1 MAEIEPFRG
10 IRYSEEA
17 VGDFAKVIAPPYDV
31 ISPQQREELY
41 ARSPFNAVRIELP
54 EGEGKQRYAN
64 AKETYSKWLR
74 DKVLMRDDEPSIY
87 PYYQDFEFEGQR
99 YTRKGFVANVKVED
113 FDKKIVLPHEQ
124 TFRKHKEDR
133 LALTIACNSNL
144 SQIFCV
150 YPDASGEIEEDID
163 KNIGKP
169 LVDVTFEEGIRNT
182 LWKISDPEI
191 IQRIKSLLED
201 KSILIADGHH
211 RYETSINFRDL
222 KRKETGGN
230 SGSMPWDYVMTYL
243 SRGEGQGLIIN
254 PTHRMAKKVGENL
267 VDSLR
272 EDFEVERI
280 APEDSLDLGLDQI
293 SVVTKDPGTTLR
305 LTPKGTHEKDYEN
318 LAVIILHSRV
328 FGKLIEEDKADVRYS
343 KFPEEVFE
351 NVHNGGFEAGF
362 LLPKLKSEDI
372 FKVVLDG
379 TKMPHKT
386 TYFYPKILSGLVFSP
401 LWR

>member
-10 IRYSEEA
+10 IRYSKEA
-17 VGDFAKVIAPPYDV
+17 VEDFAKVIAPPYDV
-31 ISPQQREELY
+31 ISPRQREELC
-41 ARSPFNAVRIELP
+41 AKSPFNAVRIELP
-54 EGEGKQRYAN
+54 DGEGNQRYQN
-64 AKETYSKWLR
+64 AKEIYSKWLR
-74 DKVLMRDDEPSIY
+74 DKVLIRDDEPSIY

-99 YTRKGFVANVKVED
+99 YTRKGFIANLKVED
-113 FDKKIVLPHEQ
+113 LDKKIVLPHEQ

-150 YPDASGEIEEDID
+150 YPDASGEIEEDVD
-163 KNIGKP
+163 KNIGEP

-182 LWKISDPEI
+182 LWKISDPKI
-191 IQRIKSLLED
+191 IERVKSRLAD
-201 KSILIADGHH
+201 RSILIADGHH
-211 RYETSINFRDL
+211 RYETSINFRNL
-222 KRKETGGN
+222 KREETGEN
-230 SGSMPWDYVMTYL
+230 SGKMPWDYVMTYL

-254 PTHRMAKKVGENL
+254 PTHRIARKVGDKLIDN
-267 VDSLR
+267 LR

-280 APEDSLDLGLDQI
+280 ALEHSLDLGPDQI
-293 SVVTKDPGTTLR
+293 SVVTRDPGRTFR
-305 LTPKGTHEKDYEN
+305 LTPKTKNEKDYEN

-328 FGKLIEEDKADVRYS
+328 FEALIEEDKAGVRYS

-351 NVHNGGFEAGF
+351 NVHNGEFEAGF

-386 TYFYPKILSGLVFSP
+386 TYFYPKILSGLVFNP

>member
-10 IRYSEEA
+10 IRYNKKAIADFSE
-17 VGDFAKVIAPPYDV
+17 VIAPPYDV
-31 ISPQQREELY
+31 ISVEQRKEFY
-41 ARSPFNAVRIELP
+41 AKSPFNAVRVELP
-54 EGEGKQRYAN
+54 EGEGKQRYINAN
-64 AKETYSKWLR
+64 ETYSKWLR
-74 DKVLMRDDEPSIY
+74 DKVLIRDDEPSIY

-99 YTRKGFVANVKVED
+99 YTRKGFIANLRIED
-113 FDKKIVLPHEQ
+113 FDKKVVLPHEQ

-133 LALTIACNSNL
+133 LALTIECNSNL

-150 YPDASGEIEEDID
+150 YPDPSGEIEKDID
-163 KNIGKP
+163 ENIDEP
-169 LVDVTFEEGIRNT
+169 LVDVTFQEGIRNT
-182 LWKISDPEI
+182 LWKIYNPEI
-191 IQRIKSLLED
+191 IQRVKSLLID

-222 KRKETGGN
+222 KRKEAGK
-230 SGSMPWDYVMTYL
+230 SSEPMPWDYVMTYL

-254 PTHRMAKKVGENL
+254 PTHRMARNVEVNL
-267 VDSLR
+267 IDSLR
-272 EDFEVERI
+272 KDFEVERI
-280 APEDSLDLGLDQI
+280 GIEDSLDLGPGQI
-293 SVVTKDPGTTLR
+293 SVITKDPGKIFR
-305 LTPKGTHEKDYEN
+305 LTPKTIYEKDYEN
-318 LAVIILHSRV
+318 LAVIILHSRI
-328 FGKLIEEDKADVRYS
+328 FGKLMQEEKADVKYS

-351 NVHNGGFEAGF
+351 NVHNGEFKAGF

-386 TYFYPKILSGLVFSP
+386 TYFYPKILSGLVFNP